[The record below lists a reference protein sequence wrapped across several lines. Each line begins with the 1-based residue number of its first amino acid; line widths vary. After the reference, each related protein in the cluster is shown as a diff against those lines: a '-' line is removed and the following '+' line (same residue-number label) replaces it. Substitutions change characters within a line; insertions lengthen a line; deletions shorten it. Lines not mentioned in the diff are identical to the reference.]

1 MAGWHAHTHGCLDA
15 KGTSGGAAEILMR
28 LWVKIK
34 ILVEPLDILI
44 SGRSW
49 LGGCVLARDPP
60 DVPGDACHAPAEPIL
75 LSAHNR
81 PRSGAS
87 TQAICL
93 YERA

>member
-1 MAGWHAHTHGCLDA
+1 MHGCYDA

-28 LWVKIK
+28 LGVKVK

-49 LGGCVLARDPP
+49 LGGRVPARNPP
-60 DVPGDACHAPAEPIL
+60 DVPGDARHAPAEPIL
-75 LSAHNR
+75 VSAHNR

-87 TQAICL
+87 TQPTCL
-93 YERA
+93 CEQA